1 MRRGGRDVGRGHPL
15 ALAAFVRNMAFA
27 LSEMAGHQTSREGV
41 PDQICFLTHWL
52 WLLCVR
58 MEQTAASG

>member
-1 MRRGGRDVGRGHPL
+1 M